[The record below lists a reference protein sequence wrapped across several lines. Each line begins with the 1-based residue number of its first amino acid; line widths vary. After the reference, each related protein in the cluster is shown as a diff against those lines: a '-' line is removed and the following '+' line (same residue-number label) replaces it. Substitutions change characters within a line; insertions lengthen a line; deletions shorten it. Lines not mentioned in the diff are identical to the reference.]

1 MDRRVISLCLSL
13 SLMLLFAGCAGKN
26 VSSSSGDAA
35 SQSGQT
41 KSEADPAGCDQD
53 GTAGAFVRSAIR
65 QHTSQSCARSR
76 STRFRRHSVLG
87 DVFFDYDRFQI
98 RKDAMP
104 LLDAN
109 AGWLRANGNMTV
121 LIEGH
126 CDERG
131 TVAYNLVLG
140 EKRARAAK
148 KYLQDLGVAASQLQI
163 TSYGETK
170 ALLQATERRLLST
183 ESARAFRDASNNIV
197 RLNRRSRHTVRPSD
211 HEGGLCEPLSRPS

>member
-1 MDRRVISLCLSL
+1 MDGKIVSLCLSL
-13 SLMLLFAGCAGKN
+13 ILMLVFAGCAGKT
-26 VSSSSGDAA
+26 VSSSSGDVA
-35 SQSGQT
+35 SQGGKT
-41 KSEADPAGCDQD
+41 KSEQIQPDEIKTVPPERSVDQPSGSGPVNPAL
-53 GTAGAFVRSAIR
+53 AS
-65 QHTSQSCARSR
+65 
-76 STRFRRHSVLG
+76 STDSDSNALG

-98 RKDAMP
+98 RRDAIP

-109 AGWLRANGNMTV
+109 AGWLRANENKTV

-148 KYLQDLGVAASQLQI
+148 KYLLDLGVAASQLQI

-170 ALLQATERRLLST
+170 PFCTQQNE
-183 ESARAFRDASNNIV
+183 DCYQQ
-197 RLNRRSRHTVRPSD
+197 NRRAHFVTK
-211 HEGGLCEPLSRPS
+211 

>member
-1 MDRRVISLCLSL
+1 MDRRIISLCLSL
-13 SLMLLFAGCAGKN
+13 SLMLVFAGCAGKT
-26 VSSSSGDAA
+26 VSSSSGDVA
-35 SQSGQT
+35 SRTGQG
-41 KSEADPAGCDQD
+41 KSEQIQPDAIKTVPLERSFDRPSGSVPVNPALASSTDSD
-53 GTAGAFVRSAIR
+53 GI
-65 QHTSQSCARSR
+65 
-76 STRFRRHSVLG
+76 VLG

-109 AGWLRANGNMTV
+109 AGWLRANGNKTA

-148 KYLQDLGVAASQLQI
+148 KYLLDLGVAASQLQI

-170 ALLQATERRLLST
+170 PFCQQQDE
-183 ESARAFRDASNNIV
+183 DCYQQ
-197 RLNRRSRHTVRPSD
+197 NRRAHFVTK
-211 HEGGLCEPLSRPS
+211 

>member
-1 MDRRVISLCLSL
+1 MNRKVISLCLSL
-13 SLMLLFAGCAGKN
+13 GLMFLIAGCASKN
-26 VSSSSGDAA
+26 VSSSSGDQSSKAKTEAIQPDAIKTVPLERSFDRPSGSTPSNRVIEPGIA
-35 SQSGQT
+35 SSDT
-41 KSEADPAGCDQD
+41 KALS
-53 GTAGAFVRSAIR
+53 
-65 QHTSQSCARSR
+65 
-76 STRFRRHSVLG
+76 

-109 AGWLRANGNMTV
+109 AGWLRASGSKTV

-148 KYLQDLGVAASQLQI
+148 QYLQDLGVPASQLQT
-163 TSYGETK
+163 TSYGETRPFCK
-170 ALLQATERRLLST
+170 QQNE
-183 ESARAFRDASNNIV
+183 DCYQQ
-197 RLNRRSRHTVRPSD
+197 NRRAHFVAK
-211 HEGGLCEPLSRPS
+211 

>member
-1 MDRRVISLCLSL
+1 MDQRVISLFLSL
-13 SLMLLFAGCAGKN
+13 SLMFLFVGCAGKN
-26 VSSSSGDAA
+26 VSSSSGD
-35 SQSGQT
+35 QSGQAKT
-41 KSEADPAGCDQD
+41 EAIQPDTIKTVPQERSFDRPS
-53 GTAGAFVRSAIR
+53 GTAPS
-65 QHTSQSCARSR
+65 SR
-76 STRFRRHSVLG
+76 PLEPSPVSGTLALN

-109 AGWLRANGNMTV
+109 AGWFRANGSKPV

-148 KYLQDLGVAASQLQI
+148 QYLLDLGVPTSQLQI
-163 TSYGETK
+163 TSYGE
-170 ALLQATERRLLST
+170 
-183 ESARAFRDASNNIV
+183 ARPFCKQQNEDCYQQ
-197 RLNRRSRHTVRPSD
+197 NRRAHFVVK
-211 HEGGLCEPLSRPS
+211 